1 MNITRK
7 VTGDFRRVLLA
18 TMFFG
23 ATSGIFLST
32 LNNYLSEVHG
42 FDAGN
47 QRPPDA
53 DVRVVITNDP
63 LMLAGVIIRAL
74 VNELGLFTQHIKSVS
89 KARWYPN
96 LVFVF

>member
-1 MNITRK
+1 LNITRK
-7 VTGDFRRVLLA
+7 VTGDFRRLLLA

-47 QRPPDA
+47 RGWLEFP
-53 DVRVVITNDP
+53 
-63 LMLAGVIIRAL
+63 
-74 VNELGLFTQHIKSVS
+74 S
-89 KARWYPN
+89 
-96 LVFVF
+96 